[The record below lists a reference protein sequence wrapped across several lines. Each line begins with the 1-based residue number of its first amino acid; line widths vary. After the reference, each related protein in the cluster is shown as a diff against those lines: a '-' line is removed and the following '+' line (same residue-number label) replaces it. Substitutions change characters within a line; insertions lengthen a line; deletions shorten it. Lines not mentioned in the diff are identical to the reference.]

1 MPTVKRSGEWENV
14 LKNRLAV
21 ILIVFFIVF
30 LGNFGCNT
38 DTNNEN
44 EVINGPSPG
53 DTQASL
59 VAVTPAKTSSLS
71 ENNSVIE
78 GDAIVG
84 SELFTALGCNACHSL
99 DDSKIIGPGL
109 LFAAKYEKPFIVESI
124 VNPEASIK
132 DGFENLMPT
141 TFSGL
146 STTEIGDL
154 VAFIQSLDD

>member
-1 MPTVKRSGEWENV
+1 
-14 LKNRLAV
+14 
-21 ILIVFFIVF
+21 
-30 LGNFGCNT
+30 
-38 DTNNEN
+38 
-44 EVINGPSPG
+44 
-53 DTQASL
+53 
-59 VAVTPAKTSSLS
+59 LS